1 MAPTGFVR
9 RASGSFSFQVL
20 FGMALVPT
28 LVLHREGLLDLD
40 AYNGGADAQ
49 APRAMAV
56 AKAANSRG
64 RRDRRFTSASVRN
77 G

>member
-28 LVLHREGLLDLD
+28 LVAHREGLLDLD
-40 AYNGGADAQ
+40 AYNGGAEAQ
-49 APRAMAV
+49 HPPPWRSRRL
-56 AKAANSRG
+56 NSQG
-64 RRDRRFTSASVRN
+64 SAGQEVYLR
-77 G
+77 